1 MKHSIIGI
9 IFSASLLFFSCD
21 SHDYEIVDPYESDPI
36 VDYYLTNDTSND
48 ISIIGYRGMTFKSVG
63 IKSKTTIKHLL
74 IPSDSAYLFVNSILV
89 KKYYMNSDEPNNVIL
104 SSKYGDYKKDSY
116 SKILVIRD
124 EDIQVN

>member
-21 SHDYEIVDPYESDPI
+21 SHEYEIGDPCESDPI

-63 IKSKTTIKHLL
+63 IKSKTTMKHLL

-89 KKYYMNSDEPNNVIL
+89 KKYYMNSNEPKNVII
-104 SSKYGDYKKDSY
+104 SSNYGDYDKNSY
-116 SKILVIRD
+116 SKILVIQD
-124 EDIQVN
+124 KDIQVD

>member
-1 MKHSIIGI
+1 
-9 IFSASLLFFSCD
+9 
-21 SHDYEIVDPYESDPI
+21 
-36 VDYYLTNDTSND
+36 
-48 ISIIGYRGMTFKSVG
+48 MTFKSVG